1 MPLQKK
7 SFTNYIDSSLLLIKT
22 LMEQSLINREYPL
35 ITKSELLLERAE
47 QLIPCATQTLAK
59 GMSQYSRGVAPSFIS
74 RGKGSHV
81 WDVDGN
87 EYIDFTMGVGP
98 VSLGYC
104 YEPVDTAIRNQLAD
118 GITFSLVHPLEVEV
132 AEIISGIIPNAE
144 SIRFSKTGCD
154 VTSAAVRLARA
165 YTGKNTILCCGY
177 HGWHDWYI
185 GTTDRNAGIPKST
198 QDLTFTFQYNDI
210 QSVLDA
216 IDNDTAA
223 IILEPMVFEQPKNIF
238 LHFLREICDEKGIL
252 LIFDEMWTG
261 FRLALGGAQ
270 EYFGVKADLACFSKA
285 VANGMPLSIL
295 TGRRDVMQLLEHGV
309 FFFTTF
315 GGETLSLAAAKA
327 TIHELQDKNVPS
339 YLTLQGEKI
348 MQGYNQIAFDS
359 DIEFTRCSGVGC
371 RSIVTFNPVNGTS
384 SLEMKTYVQQE
395 LLRFGILWTG
405 FHNMCYSHSDNDI
418 EQLLTTYAV
427 ILPELRNIVRNGTIH
442 DHLQGETL
450 KPVFRKTSNFNTK
463 PKLPV

>member
-1 MPLQKK
+1 
-7 SFTNYIDSSLLLIKT
+7 
-22 LMEQSLINREYPL
+22 MENNSAIGEYPV

-59 GMSQYSRGVAPSFIS
+59 GMTQYSRGVAPSFIS

-98 VSLGYC
+98 ISLGYC
-104 YEPVDTAIRNQLAD
+104 YEAVDAAIRNQLLD

-132 AEIISGIIPNAE
+132 AELLKEIIPNAE
-144 SIRFSKTGCD
+144 SVRFSKTGCD

-185 GTTDRNAGIPKST
+185 GTTDRNMGIPQST
-198 QDLTFTFQYNDI
+198 QELTFTFQFNDI

-216 IDNDTAA
+216 IDDDTAA

-261 FRLALGGAQ
+261 FRLSLGGAQ

-295 TGRRDVMQLLEHGV
+295 TGRRDVMQLLEHDV

-315 GGETLSLAAAKA
+315 GGEALSLAAAKA
-327 TIHELQDKNVPS
+327 TINELRDKNVPS
-339 YLTLQGEKI
+339 YLATQGEKI
-348 MQGYNQIAFDS
+348 MQGYNQIVS
-359 DIEFTRCSGVGC
+359 ELDIDYTKCVGAGC
-371 RSIVTFNPVNGTS
+371 RSMVSFNPANGIS

-405 FHNMCYSHSDNDI
+405 FHNMCFSHSDEDI
-418 EQLLTTYAV
+418 QQLLAAYKE
-427 ILPELRNIVRNGTIH
+427 ILSELWEIVSSGTIYR
-442 DHLQGETL
+442 HLRGETL

-463 PKLPV
+463 PKQQV